1 MGLHGR
7 APGCCPLEKVMPC
20 TLSSGQATFPSPSS
34 MKAPRAGRTLSLPT
48 PSPGRSASKPR
59 LLQQLPRDPSHPC
72 GVWRKP
78 ASQINRVHQWQLLQ
92 RPSLQLPMDPS
103 GPSLQRPRTAPRPP
117 PQPACLPPP
126 AGAAWVVISS
136 PGATFPSL

>member
-1 MGLHGR
+1 
-7 APGCCPLEKVMPC
+7 MPC

-72 GVWRKP
+72 GVWRKR
-78 ASQINRVHQWQLLQ
+78 ASRINRVHQWQLLQ
-92 RPSLQLPMDPS
+92 RPSLQLPMDP
-103 GPSLQRPRTAPRPP
+103 R
-117 PQPACLPPP
+117 
-126 AGAAWVVISS
+126 
-136 PGATFPSL
+136 